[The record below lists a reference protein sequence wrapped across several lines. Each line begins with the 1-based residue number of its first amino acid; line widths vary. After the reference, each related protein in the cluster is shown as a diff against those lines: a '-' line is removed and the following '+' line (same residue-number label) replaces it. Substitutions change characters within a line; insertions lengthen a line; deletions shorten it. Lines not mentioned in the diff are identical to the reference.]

1 MATAFDPDAYL
12 ANKKPAF
19 DPDEYLRTKQTPAF
33 DPDKYLQSKAAE
45 PVAEPAPMPTAT
57 TTEVGGVDVTGFGST
72 MEMATE
78 KPTEQPKIAFKDL
91 AAQPELFNKVENY
104 MKAVG
109 RDAYKPGEDREEY
122 VKKFLSERRF
132 NDVNFTF
139 GMVPELNRLK
149 NATPEIKRSI
159 AEGVDLYEKTAGAYS
174 GEGQGG
180 LSPVWDVLKAV
191 GADVPL
197 YLITGGAGK
206 VAGGATASALVKGAT
221 AKTLSRAGVAGI
233 GTAEALT
240 GASADITQ
248 QRTKQE
254 VVKAFG
260 EVPEPLDLKQT
271 AAVALFSGAIGAGV
285 PLIGSKMSPAK
296 VKAQGQELAEAIAE
310 AQKKNTPIVPANPN
324 APPTRV
330 EKALA
335 DPLRDNMDA
344 VHTEY
349 MKIYGKD
356 LLNTIDPQNELTDA
370 KVRTEYSKAAV
381 RVAMKVIE
389 IDPAFQLK
397 PNEQVSAAINKV
409 FANLKQVDDVALESA
424 LTSVGVDKRQF
435 AAMMQASVSDAARQ
449 MQQYSAAAR
458 LLKNMMSKDA
468 EFEKKIKDLYSF
480 EADQTGAF
488 SRINQA
494 QQRLAREWK
503 AIITSGVDTT
513 ARNTLSTALVLPL
526 KSGVQFME
534 GTLYAF
540 GSALSKGAKG
550 QRGEVF
556 TRAMSDTI
564 HDAFDV
570 YFYMKNKGLT
580 TEAADAILGSNQT
593 LRNSILTGLQ
603 ETGDREV
610 SALAKWANSLNVA
623 IDGFSRRAVF
633 VASVERQLRRQG
645 KDLYKDFL
653 GKDLGIPTDI
663 LKEATKDAQ
672 TITFSYLPKAEDRT
686 IASSFERFWSGV
698 GGDFIRRVDK
708 TPFINFLIPF
718 PRYMTNSMAYLYRYS
733 PLGTIGAT
741 QDVSIAYK
749 LAKEGKTE
757 QAEKLFRQGSEKFIQ
772 SAIGMS
778 ALFAA
783 YEYRKENLDTPW
795 YEAKTNRGTT
805 VDIRPFG
812 TPSNYYAIADIMA
825 RYEQGRIKGDEV
837 KAAIES
843 ITGLKTKAGSG
854 DVFLDRILNVFQSEE
869 KFREF
874 SIEMGKFVGD
884 IAGGFTQPFVVKQ
897 LVDFANAV
905 REEGNVIRDPNV
917 IEAETPLTA
926 AGEAAAKRVMG
937 RLPVA
942 KEELPEAVLRLSEG
956 ERTREGEYFNR
967 LVGFRQLI
975 QRNPVEQEVAKLNL
989 DPYALYGSSSGDRKY
1004 DRDFIKNAN
1013 PIVLEQARAKMQSRQ
1028 YQELPDTEK
1037 AIALK
1042 DVISDAVSIAREKTN
1057 SEYAAQDLLKVY
1069 KMKYNKLPK
1078 DIKTAINR
1086 RYKEDNDGRSIEE
1099 DKAYFQI
1106 DKYETELK
1114 ARTGTLQG
1122 DTASQSRQLFG
1133 R

>member
-1 MATAFDPDAYL
+1 MATGYEDLLP
-12 ANKKPAF
+12 
-19 DPDEYLRTKQTPAF
+19 KQTTGYEDLLP
-33 DPDKYLQSKAAE
+33 KAATSVNAYE
-45 PVAEPAPMPTAT
+45 DLLPTKPTTMPTAT

-78 KPTEQPKIAFKDL
+78 KPPEQPKIAFKDL
-91 AAQPELFNKVENY
+91 TTQPELFSKVENY
-104 MKAVG
+104 MQAVG
-109 RDAYKPGEDREEY
+109 KDAYKPGEDREEY
-122 VKKFLSERRF
+122 VKKFMAERRF
-132 NDVNFTF
+132 NDINFSL
-139 GMVPELNRLK
+139 GMSTELARLK
-149 NATPEIKRSI
+149 NATPEIKRSL
-159 AEGVDLYEKTAGAYS
+159 AEGIDLYDKTAGAYS

-180 LSPVWDVLKAV
+180 VSPMLDVLKAV
-191 GADVPL
+191 GADIPL
-197 YLITGGAGK
+197 YAITGGAGR
-206 VAGGATASALVKGAT
+206 VAGGATASALIKGAT
-221 AKTLSRAGVAGI
+221 AQTLSRAGVAGI

-240 GASADITQ
+240 GASADITM

-271 AAVALFSGAIGAGV
+271 AAVALFSGAISAGV
-285 PLIGSKMSPAK
+285 PMMASKMSPAK
-296 VKAQGQELAEAIAE
+296 VKAQGEELAAAIAE
-310 AQKKNTPIVPANPN
+310 AQKKGTPIVPTNPT

-389 IDPAFQLK
+389 LDPAFQLK
-397 PNEQVSAAINKV
+397 PNEQVSTAITKV
-409 FANLKQVDDVALESA
+409 FARLGQVDEVALESA
-424 LTSVGVDKRQF
+424 LTSVGVDKRMF
-435 AAMMQASVSDAARQ
+435 GSMMKASVSDAARQ
-449 MQQYSAAAR
+449 MQQYSAASR
-458 LLKNMMSKDA
+458 LLKNLMSRDA
-468 EFEKKIKDLYSF
+468 EFDKKIKALYSY
-480 EADQTGAF
+480 ESDQTGAF

-534 GTLYAF
+534 GTMYAF
-540 GSALSKGAKG
+540 GSALSKSAAG
-550 QRGEVF
+550 QRGQVF
-556 TRAMSDTI
+556 KRAMSDTM
-564 HDAFDV
+564 HDAIDV
-570 YFYMKNKGLT
+570 YFKYLRNKVLT
-580 TEAADAILGSNQT
+580 TEVADEILKSNQT
-593 LRNSILTGLQ
+593 LRNSIVTGLQ
-603 ETGDREV
+603 ETGDKEV
-610 SALAKWANSLNVA
+610 SALANWANSLNVA
-623 IDGFSRRAVF
+623 IDGFSRRAIF
-633 VASVERQLRRQG
+633 VASVDRQLRRQG
-645 KDLYKDFL
+645 KNLYTDFL
-653 GKDLGIPTDI
+653 DKDIGIPTDI

-672 TITFSYLPKAEDRT
+672 TITFSYLPKKDDKT
-686 IASSFERFWSGV
+686 IASGFEKFWSDV
-698 GGDFIRRVDK
+698 GSEFVRRVDK

-733 PLGTIGAT
+733 PIGAVGAT

-854 DVFLDRILNVFQSEE
+854 DVFLDRILNMFQSEE
-869 KFREF
+869 KFRGF

-884 IAGGFTQPFVVKQ
+884 ITGGFTQPFVVKQ

-905 REEGNVIRDPNV
+905 RDKGNVIRDPNV
-917 IEAETPLTA
+917 VESETPLAA

-967 LVGFRQLI
+967 LLGFRQII
-975 QRNPVEQEVAKLNL
+975 QRSPVEQEIAKLNL
-989 DPYALYGSSSGDRKY
+989 DPYDLYGASSGNKKY
-1004 DRDFIKNAN
+1004 DRDFISNAN
-1013 PIVLEQARAKMQSRQ
+1013 PLVLKAAGDRIKNKEYQA
-1028 YQELPDTEK
+1028 LPDTEK
-1037 AIALK
+1037 AIAIK
-1042 DVISDAVSIAREKTN
+1042 DTISDAVSTAREKTN
-1057 SEYAAQDLLKVY
+1057 AEYSAKDLELVY

-1078 DIKTAINR
+1078 AIRTAIDR
-1086 RYKEDNDGRSIEE
+1086 RYKEDNEGRSIEE

-1106 DKYETELK
+1106 DKYEAEL
-1114 ARTGTLQG
+1114 R
-1122 DTASQSRQLFG
+1122 R
-1133 R
+1133 